1 MTQKQKKKPYLKLV
15 KPLSL
20 DEIKKKT
27 GQYRKRQVKKW
38 AVRIVLAAM
47 TISGTWMLMENHS
60 YDTVCRAA
68 SYKKDTSDSSD
79 YAVFGEG
86 IVRYTRDGVTFLNR
100 KNEEQWIQ
108 PSQFKN
114 PSIDLQKDAF
124 AVGDIGGN
132 NIQVFTVEGLKGEIE
147 TALPIEKFSV
157 SNQGIVSVI
166 LKSEG
171 APQIVTYDAV
181 GNILVENQVSMAN
194 SGYPV
199 ALEMSPNGNV
209 LMVSYLST
217 SGSTLKTKV
226 VCYNFGEAGEKQ
238 AEHQVGIEEYEDSI
252 MPEIYF
258 VNDSVSVVVGDHSF
272 VIYEGGQT
280 PVKKSEIQ
288 IGQEIRNSFHT
299 DKYIGFVLLNEEKS
313 GYEVRLYN
321 KSGKQ
326 VMNRAFTGEYSNV
339 QMIDDEIIMYEGSAC
354 CIITKTGVPRFKG
367 DLKTDALLVLP
378 AAGLNKYLVMSA
390 NELRVIYM
398 AI

>member
-20 DEIKKKT
+20 DEIKKKA
-27 GQYRKRQVKKW
+27 GQYRRKQVKKW
-38 AVRIVLAAM
+38 AMRIVLGSM
-47 TISGTWMLMENHS
+47 VISGTWMLIENHA
-60 YDTVCRAA
+60 YDTVYRAA
-68 SYKKDTSDSSD
+68 SYKQETSDSSD
-79 YAVFGEG
+79 YVVFGDG
-86 IVRYTRDGVTFLNR
+86 IIRYTRDGVTFLNR

-114 PSIDLQKDAF
+114 PTIDLQKDAF
-124 AVGDIGGN
+124 AIGDIGGN
-132 NIQVFTVEGLKGEIE
+132 NIQVFTIEGLKGEIE
-147 TALPIEKFSV
+147 TALPIERFSV

-166 LKSEG
+166 LRNEG

-181 GNILVENQVSMAN
+181 GNVLVENQVSLSN
-194 SGYPV
+194 SGYPT
-199 ALEMSPNGNV
+199 ALEMSPDGNV

-217 SGSTLKTKV
+217 TGSVLKSKV
-226 VCYNFGEAGEKQ
+226 VCYNFGDAGENQ
-238 AEHQVGIEEYEDSI
+238 AEHQVGTEEYEDSI
-252 MPEIYF
+252 IPEIYF
-258 VNDSVSVVVGDHSF
+258 MNDSVSVVVGDHSF
-272 VIYEGGQT
+272 VIYEGGKT
-280 PVKKSEIQ
+280 PVKKREIQ

-326 VMNRAFTGEYSNV
+326 IMNRAFSGEYSNV
-339 QMIDDEIIMYEGSAC
+339 QMIEDEIIMYEGSAC

-398 AI
+398 AK